1 MNRQPIWIIAPFV
14 LLLTSL
20 AWWTHAQSVGETPE
34 TSPTSRSTPAATDDI
49 VVTATSDG
57 GIEVS
62 GPDQASNALYQLLR
76 AQQQSHSTPLKIE
89 RIILGSKPSQQKER
103 ILEEQTR
110 ALVEEY
116 RANSDTGKRAVAKD
130 NLTAVVNE
138 HFALRQAER
147 QRELDELA
155 KELDRLTALNQR
167 RQNQQDKIVADRV
180 ESLLREA
187 DGLGW
192 GSSSSR
198 RGGVPRGF
206 QNTHDAV
213 PPIATATSRR

>member
-1 MNRQPIWIIAPFV
+1 MNRRHIWKIAPFV
-14 LLLTSL
+14 LLLTPL
-20 AWWTHAQSVGETPE
+20 AWWAHAQSAGETPE

-62 GPDQASNALYQLLR
+62 GPDQASNALYQLL
-76 AQQQSHSTPLKIE
+76 QYNSTPLKIE
-89 RIILGSKPSQQKER
+89 RIKLGSKPSQQKER
-103 ILEEQTR
+103 ILEGQTR

-116 RANSDTGKRAVAKD
+116 RADSDTGKRAVARD

-155 KELDRLTALNQR
+155 KELDRLTALHER

-198 RGGVPRGF
+198 RGGVSRGF
-206 QNTHDAV
+206 QNTDE
-213 PPIATATSRR
+213 TAMP

>member
-1 MNRQPIWIIAPFV
+1 MNRRHIWKIAPIV

-20 AWWTHAQSVGETPE
+20 AWWAHAQSVGETPE
-34 TSPTSRSTPAATDDI
+34 TSPTSRSTPAATGDI
-49 VVTATSDG
+49 VM
-57 GIEVS
+57 
-62 GPDQASNALYQLLR
+62 R
-76 AQQQSHSTPLKIE
+76 M
-89 RIILGSKPSQQKER
+89 ILGSKPSQQKER

-155 KELDRLTALNQR
+155 KELDRLTALHER

-206 QNTHDAV
+206 QNTHDAI
-213 PPIATATSRR
+213 PPIAAANSSR

>member
-20 AWWTHAQSVGETPE
+20 AWWAHAQSVGETPE

-62 GPDQASNALYQLLR
+62 GPDQASNALYQLL
-76 AQQQSHSTPLKIE
+76 QSHSTPLKIE
-89 RIILGSKPSQQKER
+89 RIKLGSKPSQQKER
-103 ILEEQTR
+103 KLERQTR

-116 RANSDTGKRAVAKD
+116 RADSDTGKRAVARD

-155 KELDRLTALNQR
+155 KELDRLTALHER

-192 GSSSSR
+192 GSSSSS
-198 RGGVPRGF
+198 RGVARGILTTPP
-206 QNTHDAV
+206 QNTPA
-213 PPIATATSRR
+213 INGESRPKFR

>member
-14 LLLTSL
+14 LLLSSL
-20 AWWTHAQSVGETPE
+20 AWWAHAQSVGETPE
-34 TSPTSRSTPAATDDI
+34 SSPTWTLRRQQSGDI
-49 VVTATSDG
+49 VM
-57 GIEVS
+57 
-62 GPDQASNALYQLLR
+62 
-76 AQQQSHSTPLKIE
+76 

-116 RANSDTGKRAVAKD
+116 RANSDTGKWAVAKD